1 MTSHILLP
9 QLDAENPATM
19 SRDILIGLLRE
30 ELGFSGVIVSDA
42 LDMAGASAERGVPD
56 AAVRSLRAGCD
67 LLCLGTDN
75 TDDELSAIER
85 AVHTAIA
92 DGSLAAERVSDAAE
106 RVRALAD
113 DLAAARPPYPQG
125 RVGHAWP
132 GGMRAL
138 VAAIDVQPAARTWR
152 ARTSGRFAVVRLEA
166 RPNSAV
172 GPTAWGPFAEVAR
185 DPESAINAAFAAQ
198 PHYTVTA
205 DGPLPSA
212 LTPNESVLVVGRDIH
227 RHAFARAAVDQ
238 LRQQQA
244 NVLVVDMG
252 WPSDDRRYADVATF
266 GSSTAMGRALL
277 ALLAAGPIAT
287 SRSRLDPPWRSS
299 SCRRRPR

>member
-9 QLDAENPATM
+9 QLDPDRPATM
-19 SRDILIGLLRE
+19 SRDILIGLLRD
-30 ELGFSGVIVSDA
+30 ELGFTGVIVSDA
-42 LDMAGASAERGVPD
+42 LDMAGASAEHGVPD

-75 TDDELSAIER
+75 TDDELTAIER
-85 AVHTAIA
+85 GVRTAIA
-92 DGSLAAERVSDAAE
+92 DGSLAAGRVSDAAE
-106 RVRALAD
+106 RLRTLAD
-113 DLAAARPPYPQG
+113 DLAASRPPYP
-125 RVGHAWP
+125 P
-132 GGMRAL
+132 GGAGSPWSGRLPEL
-138 VAAIDVQPAARTWR
+138 VAAIDVQLAARTWR
-152 ARTSGRFAVVRLEA
+152 ARTSGRYAVVRLEA

-205 DGPLPSA
+205 DDPLPGA
-212 LTPNESVLVVGRDIH
+212 LAPNESVLVVGRDIH
-227 RHAFARAAVDQ
+227 RHAFARTAVDQ
-238 LRQQQA
+238 LRRVQA

-266 GSSTAMGRALL
+266 GSSTVMGQAVL
-277 ALLAAGPIAT
+277 AVLAAGP
-287 SRSRLDPPWRSS
+287 DVDQPV
-299 SCRRRPR
+299 